1 MSGCDEGS
9 GQGSNVPEDETVELS
24 EEETEEEEADE
35 EDGA

>member
-1 MSGCDEGS
+1 MKVAN
-9 GQGSNVPEDETVELS
+9 GQGSNNLPEDKTVELS